1 MKFLLVGINAKY
13 IHSNPAIYSLAAYA
27 GQKTGENGI
36 KNAEQI
42 ELAEYTI
49 NQNAEDILA
58 DLYKRRA
65 DVVGFSCYIWN
76 IRMVL
81 ELAEQL
87 HQICPEVPIWL
98 GGPEV
103 SYDPEKRIEQNPYLS
118 GIMVG
123 EGEETFSELL
133 QLYIRQE
140 KDGERNITPY
150 QAEIAGIVTSEGRT
164 KERGCMDLNRIPF
177 FYEKPEEF
185 KNRIIYY
192 ESSRGCPYH
201 CSYCLSSIDRNMRY
215 RDLELVKKELGFFLE
230 HEVPQVKFIDR
241 TFNANQK
248 HALEIW
254 QFISSHDNGVTNFHF
269 EIAADNLTEEE
280 ITLLNTFRPGLV
292 QLEIGVQSTNQ
303 DTISAIHRVMNLDKV
318 RKAVAAVGSGK
329 NIHQHLDLIAGLPY
343 EDYESFHHSFCEVY
357 AMKPQQLQLGF
368 LKVLKGAL
376 MEEEAS
382 RYEIVYRMEPPYEVL
397 YTKWISFGE
406 MIHLKQIEAM
416 VELFYNSSQ
425 FRNTMKYLEYEFDD
439 SFVMFEKLAE
449 YYEKNGYFTMSPK
462 RLYYYEILFRFC
474 IQAAPAR
481 EEQYRELLTYDC
493 YLRENLKSRPAFS
506 EDLTVYKDRSRKIYE
521 REEKERSLLADY
533 KDYDKRQLE
542 KMTHLEYFYYPVY
555 REDFSMKKERS
566 KQPDAILFDYKKH
579 NPLTEDCRIIQ
590 VQNAYCE
597 QE

>member
-27 GQKTGENGI
+27 GQKTGENGA
-36 KNAEQI
+36 KNAEKI

-140 KDGERNITPY
+140 KDGERKITPY

-164 KERGCMDLNRIPF
+164 KERGCMNLNRIPF

-185 KNRIIYY
+185 NNRIIYY

-201 CSYCLSSIDRNMRY
+201 CSYCLSSIDRNMRF
-215 RDLELVKKELGFFLE
+215 RDLELVKKELEFFLE
-230 HEVPQVKFIDR
+230 HGVPQVKFIDR

-269 EIAADNLTEEE
+269 EIAADILTEEE

-318 RKAVAAVGSGK
+318 RKAVAAVESGK

-343 EDYESFHHSFCEVY
+343 EDYESFHRSFCEVY

-382 RYEIVYRMEPPYEVL
+382 RYKIVYRMEPPYEVL

-425 FRNTMKYLEYEFDD
+425 FRNTMKYLECEFDD

-506 EDLTVYKDRSRKIYE
+506 EDLTIYKDRSRKIYE
-521 REEKERSLLADY
+521 REEKERSLLPDY

-542 KMTHLEYFYYPVY
+542 KMTHLEYFCYPVY
-555 REDFSMKKERS
+555 REDFSMKTERP

-590 VQNAYCE
+590 VQDAYCD
-597 QE
+597 